1 MAKIYIQG
9 ITKDFCIDHK
19 QKETELLMEYRPEI
33 NSLYHQGPINH
44 EQIDEIQNKIIE
56 ERFLTGAMIQSRTKF
71 IENLQKLSKFFYI
84 AESVFQKHKT
94 ITALKDESVKKVTT
108 DTDILK
114 AA

>member
-1 MAKIYIQG
+1 
-9 ITKDFCIDHK
+9 
-19 QKETELLMEYRPEI
+19 
-33 NSLYHQGPINH
+33 
-44 EQIDEIQNKIIE
+44 
-56 ERFLTGAMIQSRTKF
+56 MIQSRTKF